1 MSGGKIVRVARVGW
15 FWVGWYAGCVRAEG
29 RLLAP
34 PLPDLLPSQ
43 EPSLGLSL
51 PSSIWW
57 MWAVSAP
64 PRSGTASANC
74 ARLDAFTHLDRLS
87 RTSQPF
93 TGQQRCVCVVMPLLS
108 MYINNK
114 AGGLIYQRVRTCHTS
129 RNRRPPS
136 DFMPHPALAQDF
148 GSNAGAT
155 TSNKEVN
162 DHLLLASTFNSL
174 AMILKEL
181 SPVPHSSKMRTL
193 RPTLAL
199 ALTLILTLTL
209 TLALTLTLSLTLTLT
224 LTRCRARRRWSCSRP
239 RPLCCSRSTRR
250 PASNSS

>member
-1 MSGGKIVRVARVGW
+1 MHALVFGYKQTCSEGFYALVDEKPNKLQTDRVAALSGGKIVRVARVGW

-87 RTSQPF
+87 RLAALHRATAL
-93 TGQQRCVCVVMPLLS
+93 CVCGHATTLDVHQQQ
-108 MYINNK
+108 
-114 AGGLIYQRVRTCHTS
+114 GW
-129 RNRRPPS
+129 RPYLPES
-136 DFMPHPALAQDF
+136 AHLPHLAQP
-148 GSNAGAT
+148 
-155 TSNKEVN
+155 
-162 DHLLLASTFNSL
+162 AST
-174 AMILKEL
+174 
-181 SPVPHSSKMRTL
+181 V
-193 RPTLAL
+193 
-199 ALTLILTLTL
+199 
-209 TLALTLTLSLTLTLT
+209 
-224 LTRCRARRRWSCSRP
+224 
-239 RPLCCSRSTRR
+239 
-250 PASNSS
+250 

>member
-1 MSGGKIVRVARVGW
+1 
-15 FWVGWYAGCVRAEG
+15 
-29 RLLAP
+29 
-34 PLPDLLPSQ
+34 
-43 EPSLGLSL
+43 
-51 PSSIWW
+51 
-57 MWAVSAP
+57 
-64 PRSGTASANC
+64 
-74 ARLDAFTHLDRLS
+74 
-87 RTSQPF
+87 
-93 TGQQRCVCVVMPLLS
+93 

-199 ALTLILTLTL
+199 TLILILTLTL

>member
-1 MSGGKIVRVARVGW
+1 M
-15 FWVGWYAGCVRAEG
+15 
-29 RLLAP
+29 
-34 PLPDLLPSQ
+34 
-43 EPSLGLSL
+43 
-51 PSSIWW
+51 
-57 MWAVSAP
+57 SAP

-74 ARLDAFTHLDRLS
+74 ARRAPSLTSTASLA
-87 RTSQPF
+87 SQPF

-181 SPVPHSSKMRTL
+181 SPVPRSSKLELLEAETFVLQSFDTATGLKFFLTADPESKHLDQVLKEVYVLYSDFVLKNPFYELDMPIHCDKFDQKL
-193 RPTLAL
+193 MKLAEDYN
-199 ALTLILTLTL
+199 
-209 TLALTLTLSLTLTLT
+209 
-224 LTRCRARRRWSCSRP
+224 RRG
-239 RPLCCSRSTRR
+239 
-250 PASNSS
+250 

>member
-1 MSGGKIVRVARVGW
+1 
-15 FWVGWYAGCVRAEG
+15 
-29 RLLAP
+29 
-34 PLPDLLPSQ
+34 
-43 EPSLGLSL
+43 
-51 PSSIWW
+51 
-57 MWAVSAP
+57 
-64 PRSGTASANC
+64 
-74 ARLDAFTHLDRLS
+74 
-87 RTSQPF
+87 
-93 TGQQRCVCVVMPLLS
+93 

-193 RPTLAL
+193 AL
-199 ALTLILTLTL
+199 
-209 TLALTLTLSLTLTLT
+209 
-224 LTRCRARRRWSCSRP
+224 P
-239 RPLCCSRSTRR
+239 
-250 PASNSS
+250 